1 MGNSLKIFLL
11 QKAKQ
16 VTMIKT
22 KESITAMK
30 RYFFLILAVLMTAA
44 VLLTACQPQGSE
56 EQAPTIA
63 SYEGY
68 SNIPDLGDIA
78 GAKSDEALA
87 SAAAARMDVAPE
99 TVFVYPLGDIP
110 EDALNVWTKELKA
123 RGFEHSGTLEEA
135 GNTVTWY
142 SDDRKIGV
150 VAGYMDTDKQGGMD
164 AIGVF
169 LVEKSL
175 AGKYVNID
183 YEEVQEGWGNANNG
197 ARFFIDDKKIFGFGY
212 VGAAEGLLS
221 KNTDSSSALMLVEGA
236 HPRYVHEW
244 NKTVYACLSDRLIA
258 IDTKEKDPE
267 EAVTTLLDGNLQSLQ
282 IVNEKLWYTTKN
294 GLFYCDLDG
303 ENTVKVTG
311 KKMKDA
317 YVVGDKVYYRDAEDE
332 NTEHAYSL
340 LTEVD
345 TRVTEEAV
353 SSFFLGSKGNGYY
366 IAERDVK
373 PEEPEEDEESAK
385 EESAKEE
392 TTAKA
397 EDEKTSEETTAADG
411 EEAAEEEP
419 ETAWTLIRV
428 SLKDGKTTE
437 LTTVREGTALV
448 GIGGKVYYV
457 SDEHQGQIY
466 SISKSGG
473 TPKRVTRD
481 EDCKYLMTF
490 HDMILYYDYDDETE
504 EGLEHIYIST
514 PDGFMKS
521 DILG

>member
-1 MGNSLKIFLL
+1 MQKDFIDGALGTPEAQKIVPLVAETIHQMADPNTAIIFTKDTHGPTQLDYLNSLEGKNLPVPHCIRN
-11 QKAKQ
+11 
-16 VTMIKT
+16 
-22 KESITAMK
+22 TA
-30 RYFFLILAVLMTAA
+30 
-44 VLLTACQPQGSE
+44 GWE
-56 EQAPTIA
+56 IA
-63 SYEGY
+63 E
-68 SNIPDLGDIA
+68 
-78 GAKSDEALA
+78 
-87 SAAAARMDVAPE
+87 
-99 TVFVYPLGDIP
+99 
-110 EDALNVWTKELKA
+110 ELKPYTE
-123 RGFEHSGTLEEA
+123 GSQP
-135 GNTVTWY
+135 V
-142 SDDRKIGV
+142 
-150 VAGYMDTDKQGGMD
+150 DKPT
-164 AIGVF
+164 
-169 LVEKSL
+169 
-175 AGKYVNID
+175 
-183 YEEVQEGWGNANNG
+183 
-197 ARFFIDDKKIFGFGY
+197 FGS
-212 VGAAEGLLS
+212 VDLC
-221 KNTDSSSALMLVEGA
+221 SA
-236 HPRYVHEW
+236 
-244 NKTVYACLSDRLIA
+244 
-258 IDTKEKDPE
+258 
-267 EAVTTLLDGNLQSLQ
+267 LQ

-385 EESAKEE
+385 EE

-397 EDEKTSEETTAADG
+397 EDEKSSEETTAADG

>member
-1 MGNSLKIFLL
+1 
-11 QKAKQ
+11 
-16 VTMIKT
+16 
-22 KESITAMK
+22 
-30 RYFFLILAVLMTAA
+30 
-44 VLLTACQPQGSE
+44 
-56 EQAPTIA
+56 
-63 SYEGY
+63 
-68 SNIPDLGDIA
+68 
-78 GAKSDEALA
+78 
-87 SAAAARMDVAPE
+87 
-99 TVFVYPLGDIP
+99 
-110 EDALNVWTKELKA
+110 
-123 RGFEHSGTLEEA
+123 
-135 GNTVTWY
+135 
-142 SDDRKIGV
+142 
-150 VAGYMDTDKQGGMD
+150 
-164 AIGVF
+164 
-169 LVEKSL
+169 
-175 AGKYVNID
+175 
-183 YEEVQEGWGNANNG
+183 
-197 ARFFIDDKKIFGFGY
+197 
-212 VGAAEGLLS
+212 
-221 KNTDSSSALMLVEGA
+221 MLVEGA

-244 NKTVYACLSDRLIA
+244 DKTVYACLSDRLIA

-437 LTTVREGTALV
+437 LSTVREGTALV

>member
-123 RGFEHSGTLEEA
+123 RGYEQSGTLEEA

-258 IDTKEKDPE
+258 IDTKEQDPE

-317 YVVGDKVYYRDAEDE
+317 YVVGDKVYYRDVEDE

-340 LTEVD
+340 LTEMD

-385 EESAKEE
+385 EE

-397 EDEKTSEETTAADG
+397 EDEKSSEETSEETTAADG

-419 ETAWTLIRV
+419 EIAWTLIRV

>member
-1 MGNSLKIFLL
+1 MEYSLKIFLL

-30 RYFFLILAVLMTAA
+30 RYFFVILAVLMTAA

-123 RGFEHSGTLEEA
+123 RGFEQSGTLEEA

-385 EESAKEE
+385 EE

-397 EDEKTSEETTAADG
+397 EDEKSSEETSEETTAADG

>member
-11 QKAKQ
+11 QKVKQ

-30 RYFFLILAVLMTAA
+30 RYFFLILAVLMTAT

-123 RGFEHSGTLEEA
+123 RGYEQSGTLEEA

-385 EESAKEE
+385 EE

-397 EDEKTSEETTAADG
+397 EDEKSSEETSEETTAADG

>member
-1 MGNSLKIFLL
+1 MEYSLKIFLL

-30 RYFFLILAVLMTAA
+30 RYFLLIMAVLMTTAM
-44 VLLTACQPQGSE
+44 LLTACQPQSE
-56 EQAPTIA
+56 DQAPTIA

-78 GAKSDEALA
+78 GVKSDKPLA
-87 SAAAARMDVAPE
+87 SAAAARMDVDPE

-123 RGFEHSGTLEEA
+123 RGFEKNGTLEEA

-164 AIGVF
+164 ALGVF
-169 LVEKSL
+169 LVNKSL
-175 AGKYVNID
+175 AGRYVDID
-183 YEEVQEGWGNANNG
+183 YDVVQEGWGNANNG

-212 VGAAEGLLS
+212 VGAAEGMLS
-221 KNTDSSSALMLVEGA
+221 KNTDSSAALMLIEGA

-244 NKTVYACLSDRLIA
+244 DKTVYACLSDRLVA

-303 ENTVKVTG
+303 ENTVKVAG

-317 YVVGDKVYYRDAEDE
+317 YLVGDKVYYRDTEDE

-340 LTEVD
+340 LTEAD

-366 IAERDVK
+366 IAKRDVK
-373 PEEPEEDEESAK
+373 PEEPAEDEE
-385 EESAKEE
+385 
-392 TTAKA
+392 TT
-397 EDEKTSEETTAADG
+397 DEKTTEKAAEDKEASEETTTAA
-411 EEAAEEEP
+411 EETSEEEP

-428 SLKDGKTTE
+428 SLKDGETTE

-448 GIGGKVYYV
+448 GIGSKVYYV

>member
-1 MGNSLKIFLL
+1 MEYSLKIFLL

-30 RYFFLILAVLMTAA
+30 RYFLLIMAVLMTTAM
-44 VLLTACQPQGSE
+44 LLTACQPQSE
-56 EQAPTIA
+56 DQAPTIA

-78 GAKSDEALA
+78 GVKSDKPLA
-87 SAAAARMDVAPE
+87 SAAAARMDVDPE

-123 RGFEHSGTLEEA
+123 RGFEKNGTLEEA

-164 AIGVF
+164 ALGVF
-169 LVEKSL
+169 LVNKSL
-175 AGKYVNID
+175 AGRYVDID
-183 YEEVQEGWGNANNG
+183 YDVVQEGWGNANNG

-212 VGAAEGLLS
+212 VGAAEGMLS
-221 KNTDSSSALMLVEGA
+221 KNTDSSAALMLIEGA

-244 NKTVYACLSDRLIA
+244 DKTVYACLSDRLVA

-303 ENTVKVTG
+303 ENTVKVNG

-317 YVVGDKVYYRDAEDE
+317 YLVGDKDE

-340 LTEVD
+340 LTEAD

-366 IAERDVK
+366 IAKRDVK
-373 PEEPEEDEESAK
+373 PEEPAEDEE
-385 EESAKEE
+385 
-392 TTAKA
+392 TT
-397 EDEKTSEETTAADG
+397 DEKTTEKAAEDKEASEETTTAA
-411 EEAAEEEP
+411 EEASEEEP
-419 ETAWTLIRV
+419 ETAWTLMQ
-428 SLKDGKTTE
+428 
-437 LTTVREGTALV
+437 
-448 GIGGKVYYV
+448 
-457 SDEHQGQIY
+457 QGLLCF
-466 SISKSGG
+466 
-473 TPKRVTRD
+473 R
-481 EDCKYLMTF
+481 
-490 HDMILYYDYDDETE
+490 
-504 EGLEHIYIST
+504 
-514 PDGFMKS
+514 
-521 DILG
+521 